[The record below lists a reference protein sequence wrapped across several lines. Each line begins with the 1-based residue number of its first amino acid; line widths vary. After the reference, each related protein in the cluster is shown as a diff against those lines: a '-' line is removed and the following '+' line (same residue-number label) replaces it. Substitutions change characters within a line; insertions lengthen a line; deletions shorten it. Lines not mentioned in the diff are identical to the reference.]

1 MDNNELE
8 NINEQDIND
17 EVIDNDTEKN
27 EDENIYGGTFH
38 ERDSLSENNIVNEIE
53 KSFLDYSMSVIASR
67 ALPDLRDGLKPVHRR
82 ILWSMLECGYTPDK
96 PHRKSATTV
105 GYVMGH
111 YHPHGDSSI
120 YEAMVRMAQDFS
132 YRAPLVDGHGNFGN
146 IDGDGAAAMRY
157 TEARLSKI
165 SLELLRDIYKD
176 TVNMVPNFDEESKEP
191 QVLPSRFPN
200 ILVNGTMGIA
210 VGMATN
216 IPPHNLTEVING
228 IIKIIDED
236 EVTDEDLMS
245 VIKGPDFPTGA
256 TILGREGI
264 KQAYTTGRGKIT
276 LRAEAEIEEM
286 SGNKQRIIVSSLP
299 YQVNKAKLI
308 EHIADLVKEKRLEGI
323 SAIRDESDR
332 QDKVRIVV
340 ELKRDANP
348 QVVLNQLYKNTQ
360 MQDTFGII
368 MLALVNGEPK
378 ILTLRQCLDYYIEH
392 RKNVVLRRTKFDL
405 DKAEARAHILE
416 GLKIALDNID
426 EVIAIIRAA
435 YDDAKER
442 LMERFGLSEIQ
453 AQAILDMRLKTL
465 SGLQREKIEEEYNEL
480 MKLIAYLKEVL
491 SSETLV
497 YGIIK
502 DELIEIRDKFGDERL
517 TKIVAAEGDIDV
529 EDLIKEEQSV
539 IALTHFGYIKRM
551 PIDTYKSQ
559 KRGGKG
565 ITGIATREED
575 FVKQIFTASTH
586 DTILFFSNKGKLYK
600 LRGYEVPEAG
610 RTARGTAIVNLLSLD
625 AGEKVSAII
634 PIQNFAEGKYLLF
647 ATKNGIIKKT
657 SLTEYNS
664 ARKTGLLSITLKED
678 DELIDVR
685 LTDGEDNVVLVTKG
699 GMSITF
705 DEKDVRPM
713 GRVSQGVIGIRLG
726 KDDEVIGMESIIAGA
741 NATLLAI
748 TENGFGKRTEL
759 DEYRVQTR
767 GGKGVIT
774 YKVTP
779 KTGNIVGIRIV
790 EETDDVMLI
799 TDTGT
804 IIRLNVAGISVL
816 GRSTQGVTLMRTN
829 EGRVVSIEKITE
841 KEEENG

>member
-1 MDNNELE
+1 MDKAEERIIQRDIENEMKTAY
-8 NINEQDIND
+8 
-17 EVIDNDTEKN
+17 ID
-27 EDENIYGGTFH
+27 YA
-38 ERDSLSENNIVNEIE
+38 
-53 KSFLDYSMSVIASR
+53 MSVIVAR
-67 ALPDLRDGLKPVHRR
+67 ALPDVRDGLKPVHRR
-82 ILWSMLECGYTPDK
+82 ILYTMHEDGFTPDK
-96 PHRKSATTV
+96 PYRKCATTV
-105 GYVMGH
+105 GDVLGR
-111 YHPHGDSSI
+111 YHPHGDSSV
-120 YEAMVRMAQDFS
+120 YDALVRMAQDFS
-132 YRAPLVDGHGNFGN
+132 LRYMLVDGHGNFGS
-146 IDGDGAAAMRY
+146 IDGDPPAAYRY
-157 TEARLSKI
+157 TEARMSK
-165 SLELLRDIYKD
+165 LAQYMLTDIEKN
-176 TVNMVPNFDEESKEP
+176 TVEFMPNFDDRLQEP
-191 QVLPSRFPN
+191 RVLPAQIPA
-200 ILVNGTMGIA
+200 LLANGSSGIA

-216 IPPHNLTEVING
+216 IPPHNLTELING
-228 IIKIIDED
+228 IVKIIDED
-236 EVTDEDLMS
+236 NVTNEELLS

-286 SGNKQRIIVSSLP
+286 SGGKQRIIVSSLP
-299 YQVNKAKLI
+299 YQVNKSKLI
-308 EHIADLVKEKRLEGI
+308 EHIAELVKEKRIEGI

-332 QDKVRIVV
+332 IDNVRIVI

-348 QVVLNQLYKNTQ
+348 QVVLNLLYKNTQ

-368 MLALVNGEPK
+368 MLALVDGEPK
-378 ILTLRQCLDYYIEH
+378 ILTLRECLDHYIEH
-392 RKNVVLRRTKFDL
+392 RRKVVLRRTKFEL

-426 EVIAIIRAA
+426 EVINIIRSS

-480 MKLIAYLKEVL
+480 MKLIAHLKEIL

-502 DELIEIRDKFGDERL
+502 EELLEIKEKFGDERR
-517 TKIVAAEGDIDV
+517 TKIIAAEGEFNV
-529 EDLIKEEQSV
+529 EDLVKEEQTV

-565 ITGIATREED
+565 ITGISTREDD

-586 DTILFFSNKGKLYK
+586 DTILFFSNKGKLYR
-600 LRGYEVPEAG
+600 LRGYEVPESG
-610 RTARGTAIVNLLSLD
+610 RTAKGTAIVNLLSLD
-625 AGEKVSAII
+625 AGEKISTVI

-647 ATKNGIIKKT
+647 ATRNGLIKKT
-657 SLTEYNS
+657 GLTEYNS
-664 ARKTGLLSITLKED
+664 ARKTGLLAITLKDD

-685 LTDGEDNVVLVTKG
+685 LTDGEDNVVLVTKQ
-699 GMSITF
+699 GMCITF
-705 DEKDVRPM
+705 NEKDVRPV
-713 GRVSQGVIGIRLG
+713 GRVSQGVIGIRLDE
-726 KDDEVIGMESIIAGA
+726 DDNVIGMESIIQGSKS
-741 NATLLAI
+741 TLLAI

-774 YKVTP
+774 YKITP
-779 KTGNIVGIRIV
+779 KTGTIIGIRIV
-790 EETDDVMLI
+790 NEEDDVMLI

-804 IIRLNVAGISVL
+804 IIRLNVAEISVL

-829 EGRVVSIEKITE
+829 EGKVVSIEKIE
-841 KEEENG
+841 PDKDE